1 MCGWLTTSTPTA
13 CRKESNMPEEIRAAL
28 QSIPDSIVLS
38 HLFCTVPE
46 VWGWREDKLMVY
58 ASEKYAWIDSTYMS
72 LHEATAPE
80 VQHAAKLIHAMNKEG
95 LPEEL
100 KHV

>member
-1 MCGWLTTSTPTA
+1 
-13 CRKESNMPEEIRAAL
+13 MPSEIRAAL

-38 HLFCTVPE
+38 HLFCTAPE
-46 VWGWREDKLMVY
+46 VSGWRGRRHTKDKLMAY

-72 LHEATAPE
+72 LHDATVIE
-80 VQHAAKLIHAMNKEG
+80 VQHAAKLIHAMNKDG
-95 LPEEL
+95 LPEAL